1 VYGQA
6 ASNLVAGTNLEQTVQ
21 QIIDMGG
28 GSWTRETVLRA
39 LRAAFNNPERAV
51 EYLYSGIPEAA
62 EVAAPVAQ
70 PPAPVPAAAATTAPA
85 PAVPV
90 APAPAA
96 PGGPNAAPLDLFPQ
110 GMPGLGGGAGAG
122 ALDFLRNNPQFQA
135 LRTMVQA
142 NPQILQPMLQ
152 ELGKQ
157 NPALLRLINE
167 NQAEF
172 LRLINEAGGEG
183 AEGDVLGQLG
193 AMPQSITV
201 TPEER
206 EAIDRLEGM
215 GFDRALVIEAFLA
228 CDKNEQL
235 AANYLLEHAG
245 DFEDM

>member
-1 VYGQA
+1 
-6 ASNLVAGTNLEQTVQ
+6 
-21 QIIDMGG
+21 
-28 GSWTRETVLRA
+28 
-39 LRAAFNNPERAV
+39 V
-51 EYLYSGIPEAA
+51 EYLYSGIPEVA
-62 EVAAPVAQ
+62 EVPAPVARA
-70 PPAPVPAAAATTAPA
+70 PAAGAPVAAIPA
-85 PAVPV
+85 

-96 PGGPNAAPLDLFPQ
+96 PAAPQGPNAAPLDLFPQ
-110 GMPGLGGGAGAG
+110 GMPGVGGGGAGLG

-172 LRLINEAGGEG
+172 LRLINEAGAEG
-183 AEGDVLGQLG
+183 AEGGDAMGQLAG
-193 AMPQSITV
+193 AYPQSVNV

-206 EAIDRLEGM
+206 ESIERLEAM
-215 GFDRALVIEAFLA
+215 GFNRALVIEAFLA

-245 DFEDM
+245 DEEL